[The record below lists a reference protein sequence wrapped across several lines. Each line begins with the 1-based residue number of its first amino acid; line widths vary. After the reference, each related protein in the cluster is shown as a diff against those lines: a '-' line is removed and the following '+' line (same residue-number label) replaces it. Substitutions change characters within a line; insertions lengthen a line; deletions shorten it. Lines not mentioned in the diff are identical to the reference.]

1 LLTHVS
7 SFPTSTCFCLALL
20 LLQHRDWIQDE
31 DFPRSL
37 GNDRTVWATEVSK
50 QLPFL
55 SLCFLPG
62 CRICWSRCLGS
73 NSGQTHAAAT
83 GRHVNSAVPDGGVV
97 PIANAHDEPG
107 DYMTCVFLGGGG
119 GASSGC
125 MAAASQLWPCSF
137 DKHPETDLPPAA
149 PTCLLLW
156 SCNLFVRCVC
166 EHSSPT

>member
-1 LLTHVS
+1 VLLTHVS

-55 SLCFLPG
+55 SLCFLSG

-83 GRHVNSAVPDGGVV
+83 DRHFNSAVPDGGVV

-107 DYMTCVFLGGGG
+107 DVYDLCFLGGGCFEWLYG
-119 GASSGC
+119 SSQSVYGLAVLTNTLRPFC
-125 MAAASQLWPCSF
+125 
-137 DKHPETDLPPAA
+137 H
-149 PTCLLLW
+149 LLLP
-156 SCNLFVRCVC
+156 LV
-166 EHSSPT
+166 